1 MNKKMPI
8 LALFFL
14 SITFSIDPIKQKLKF
29 HQNRQKTAIDP
40 LLEKQLHEWSG
51 NFAHVI
57 HIAKEKHFKINNI
70 ESSMSKS
77 INSFLNELDPYSAY
91 LEPKGYQS
99 ILETTHGEFCGIG
112 TYLDNTRSKQDK
124 YLTVIETIPDGPAD
138 KAGVEAMD
146 KIVEINGTLLED
158 MTTEE
163 AISLLKGP
171 RGSSVTIL
179 VMRTGQPELLSFS
192 IIRDT
197 VKEENTLAF
206 YLPEHNIYYVSL
218 TIFSENATEQIKQL
232 LQKAAQK
239 KYKALILD
247 LRNNSGGLFNV
258 AIDISNLFL
267 EKNSLVAITKDKSGK
282 DIERYYTKNDP
293 VANSTIPIFILTNN
307 YTGSSAEILAGA
319 LKVHSQNYA
328 LTSPNTK
335 QKLAVFL
342 VGTKTF
348 GKGSVQEIIPVNK
361 NHALKLTTSLYYLP
375 NDTTIQGIGIEPDL
389 IIERTFPP
397 PQQLTWFTQNYGRE
411 EAICNHIKITKKE
424 NSAKTKK
431 YEKNRKRKSMR
442 QECMPK
448 KKTWADRAH
457 KKLEH
462 DNQIRSTISLINLL
476 DTGYR
481 LCPEQVCN
489 RDKAIEFLKRHH
501 VSHGPLQIEQVSS

>member
-1 MNKKMPI
+1 MNKKTVI

-14 SITFSIDPIKQKLKF
+14 TITFSANSLKPKLKF
-29 HQNRQKTAIDP
+29 HQTRQKAEIDP

-112 TYLDNTRSKQDK
+112 TYIDNTRSKQEK
-124 YLTVIETIPDGPAD
+124 YLTVIETIPNGPAD
-138 KAGVEAMD
+138 EAGVEAMD
-146 KIVEINGTLLED
+146 KIVEINGALLED

-171 RGSSVTIL
+171 RNSSVTIL
-179 VMRTGQPELLSFS
+179 IMRAGQPELLSFT
-192 IIRDT
+192 ITRDT

-218 TIFSENATEQIKQL
+218 AVFSENATEQIKQL
-232 LQKAAQK
+232 LQKATQK
-239 KYKALILD
+239 KYKGLILD
-247 LRNNSGGLFNV
+247 LRNNSGGLLDV
-258 AIDISNLFL
+258 AIDISDLFL
-267 EKNSLVAITKDKSGK
+267 EKNSLIAITKDKSGN
-282 DIERYYTKNDP
+282 DIERYYAKHDAI
-293 VANSTIPIFILTNN
+293 ANSDIPVFILTNN
-307 YTGSSAEILAGA
+307 YTASSAEILAGA
-319 LKVHSQNYA
+319 LKVHSQNHA
-328 LTSPNTK
+328 LASPDTK
-335 QKLAVFL
+335 QKLPIFL

-375 NDTTIQGIGIEPDL
+375 NNTTIQGIGIEPDL
-389 IIERTFPP
+389 IIEKTFPP
-397 PQQLTWFTQNYGRE
+397 PKQLTWFTQNYGRE
-411 EAICNHIKITKKE
+411 EAICNHIKIARKKNTKKE
-424 NSAKTKK
+424 NKKT
-431 YEKNRKRKSMR
+431 RKSMP
-442 QECMPK
+442 QKCK
-448 KKTWADRAH
+448 SGKKTWTDRVH
-457 KKLEH
+457 KKLEG

-476 DTGYR
+476 DTAYS
-481 LCPEQVCN
+481 LCPELACN
-489 RDKAIEFLKRHH
+489 REKAIAFLKKHH
-501 VSHGPLQIEQVSS
+501 VSHGPLQIEQVIS